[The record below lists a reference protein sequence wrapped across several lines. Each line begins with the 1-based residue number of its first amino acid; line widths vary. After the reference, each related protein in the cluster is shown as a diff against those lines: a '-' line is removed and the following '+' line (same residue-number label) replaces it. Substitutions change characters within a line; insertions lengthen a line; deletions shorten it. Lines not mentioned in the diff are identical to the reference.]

1 MRKLPAL
8 KPREAAK
15 ALRKAGFSFVR
26 QKGSHRIYLKENIV
40 VTIPWHNRDLKKG
53 TLRHIIKQAGL
64 STKEFLKLHK
74 D

>member
-8 KPREAAK
+8 KPREVAK
-15 ALRKAGFSFVR
+15 ALGKAGFSFVR
-26 QKGSHRIYLKENIV
+26 QKESHRIYLKENIA